1 MIYPIR
7 FTIDA
12 ENDLWNLGG
21 SIQKQVK
28 NKLFKLER
36 NPFLGTKLGKK
47 QRHNLSGLYKLY
59 VYPKTYR
66 IIYRLKTPTQIEII
80 EIVGIGKRYKSEIYE
95 TIIKRLI
102 DMEKD

>member
-36 NPFLGTKLGKK
+36 NPFLGTKLGKNK
-47 QRHNLSGLYKLY
+47 D
-59 VYPKTYR
+59 
-66 IIYRLKTPTQIEII
+66 II
-80 EIVGIGKRYKSEIYE
+80 
-95 TIIKRLI
+95 
-102 DMEKD
+102 